1 MIVRPR
7 PHWLRLLFV
16 WRGSVLP
23 NIAPQ
28 LLAVVAF
35 AAGVVAL
42 HGQVFE
48 TKIALDAMASMIE
61 ATLRETLGE
70 QALPVVPGPVNYVQT

>member
-23 NIAPQ
+23 DILPQ
-28 LLAVVAF
+28 LLATTAF
-35 AAGVVAL
+35 AILVTVL
-42 HGQVFE
+42 HGRLFQW
-48 TKIALDAMASMIE
+48 KIPLNFVMYS
-61 ATLRETLGE
+61 
-70 QALPVVPGPVNYVQT
+70 